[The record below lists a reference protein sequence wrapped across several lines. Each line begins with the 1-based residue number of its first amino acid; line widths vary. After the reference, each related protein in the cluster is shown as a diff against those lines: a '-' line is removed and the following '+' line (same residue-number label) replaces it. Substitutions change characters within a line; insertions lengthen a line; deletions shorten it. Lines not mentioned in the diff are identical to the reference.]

1 MVRAPAERD
10 LVRLLL
16 RHGTRFLEPQPKIVA
31 AADWLADLGLVEL
44 RRALLVQCANPA
56 DSDFPPLLR
65 DCDGLIELR
74 ENVDEGGG
82 DYHCPTCGRHV
93 YPEAAG
99 KQRFENLC
107 VQVRQKGIE
116 AFLIHRL
123 GELAAGR
130 SFSGGVLTVPLQNL
144 NGFVCLVG
152 YCTDE
157 RWYGRTRAATQA
169 CVYAIV
175 EPHQATQLLED
186 DAIAR
191 VELVDVVLGA
201 KDLKALLMERAAKS
215 PAVVANDDLAIF
227 ALGARPIP
235 AASREPAEP
244 RRIFHLSLS
253 PAGLLV
259 DGMLAIRVQRRATA
273 IAIMRVFMQRFM
285 NAAMSGGSVE
295 PMTARALANA
305 IDPIADRF
313 DDADS
318 IARHIPRIRKTII
331 DTVRQHTGKPIGEHD
346 IIETVSRSG
355 ADEDADGY
363 RLTPRSVAIGPLEA

>member
-1 MVRAPAERD
+1 VRAPAERD
-10 LVRLLL
+10 LIQSLL
-16 RHGTRFLEPQPKIVA
+16 RHGARFLEPQPKIVA

-99 KQRFENLC
+99 KQQLESLC

-130 SFSGGVLTVPLQNL
+130 SFSGGVLTVSLQNL

-157 RWYGRTRAATQA
+157 RWYGRTRAASQA
-169 CVYAIV
+169 CVYV
-175 EPHQATQLLED
+175 VVGPDKGTQMMAEEAVAL
-186 DAIAR
+186 
-191 VELVDVVLGA
+191 VELVDILLGA
-201 KDLKALLMERAAKS
+201 KDLRSLLVERAAMG
-215 PAVVANDDLAIF
+215 PAAVTNVDVPIYG
-227 ALGARPIP
+227 LGTRPISLAP
-235 AASREPAEP
+235 KTHPEQH
-244 RRIFHLSLS
+244 RIFNICLSKE
-253 PAGLLV
+253 GLFV
-259 DGMLAIRVQRRATA
+259 DGLLAIRVQRRATA
-273 IAIMRVFMQRFM
+273 LAIMQVLMRTYAE
-285 NAAMSGGSVE
+285 AAVSGRTVE
-295 PMTARALANA
+295 PMTADTLADA
-305 IDPIADRF
+305 VEPFIGAVE
-313 DDADS
+313 DADN
-318 IARHIPRIRKTII
+318 IARNIRRIRKSIV
-331 DTVRQHTGKPIGEHD
+331 DTVRQHSGKPIGEHD

-355 ADEDADGY
+355 ADEGAEGY
-363 RLTPRSVAIGPLEA
+363 RLNPRRVALGPLEP